1 MPWRFHFILPVLW
14 LAGCSSSN
22 VAGLGHS
29 WVQAVSQRDSASLSQ
44 LYHPQLRACAENNVR
59 MVQASGLPSGEPKV
73 QVYELPEDQRKKS
86 AEAGLPVEQR
96 WLIVLA
102 WEAQQRQIQLPAGEY
117 EGKPV
122 LLVDCLQ
129 RR

>member
-1 MPWRFHFILPVLW
+1 
-14 LAGCSSSN
+14 
-22 VAGLGHS
+22 
-29 WVQAVSQRDSASLSQ
+29 
-44 LYHPQLRACAENNVR
+44 